1 MEGGGSVAL
10 PLKKNG
16 IESGLTQLQT
26 KWGELEKGFQDW
38 VCKQPLPVE
47 TAAIAATRAL
57 QGAAEGLFYG
67 TLAKSEVARQL
78 FPSEIF
84 GRTTLLKARSIAI
97 LRGTNGAMVCA
108 LKRIRGGKGDTEARE
123 VQVLGLGKNRAEP
136 YRVHPYLYLN
146 ERNVSLAFA
155 GFTSGFMFQTFTHSP
170 LLIAAQMQS
179 QLVSSLLFVKL
190 LGMSHHATA
199 GIPLGPRIKILNHIE
214 SFLIGLT
221 NIQGS

>member
-47 TAAIAATRAL
+47 TAAVAATRAL

-78 FPSEIF
+78 FPFEIF
-84 GRTTLLKARSIAI
+84 GGTMLLKARSLAV
-97 LRGTNGAMVCA
+97 LRGTSGAMICA
-108 LKRIRGGKGDTEARE
+108 LKRIRGGKDDTEAR
-123 VQVLGLGKNRAEP
+123 
-136 YRVHPYLYLN
+136 
-146 ERNVSLAFA
+146 AFA

-170 LLIAAQMQS
+170 PRSGPDAIA
-179 QLVSSLLFVKL
+179 VGLFFAVCQVV
-190 LGMSHHATA
+190 GH
-199 GIPLGPRIKILNHIE
+199 E
-214 SFLIGLT
+214 V
-221 NIQGS
+221 